1 MCAVYRPVKICA
13 FLSNFSF
20 FLYFR
25 GSSFSTWAFFWYCKI
40 SYWFH
45 SCLTHWVFWM
55 LVLLSFELNW
65 RKVLQIFK
73 LELRLTEI
81 LVYHFTVLIRA
92 FSIIIDVVE
101 QEISLAYSVEEAI
114 SWGDRHLNLVIN
126 LHLVV
131 WDHRIA
137 NHFLARWTSF
147 IDNLLLSLLL
157 KNLCSLLEQFI
168 LLCSDFRFIHP
179 S

>member
-1 MCAVYRPVKICA
+1 MH

-20 FLYFR
+20 FFGFR
-25 GSSFSTWAFFWYCKI
+25 GPSFSTWAFFQYCKI
-40 SYWFH
+40 SYCFYSWW
-45 SCLTHWVFWM
+45 THWVFWI
-55 LVLLSFELNW
+55 LTLLSFKLNW
-65 RKVLQIFK
+65 RQVLQIFE
-73 LELRLTEI
+73 LELRLTII

-92 FSIIIDVVE
+92 FFIIIDVVE
-101 QEISLAYSVEEAI
+101 HEISLAYSVEEAI

-126 LHLVV
+126 LHRVV
-131 WDHRIA
+131 WHHWIDYHL
-137 NHFLARWTSF
+137 LARWTSF

-168 LLCSDFRFIHP
+168 LLRSDFRFIHP